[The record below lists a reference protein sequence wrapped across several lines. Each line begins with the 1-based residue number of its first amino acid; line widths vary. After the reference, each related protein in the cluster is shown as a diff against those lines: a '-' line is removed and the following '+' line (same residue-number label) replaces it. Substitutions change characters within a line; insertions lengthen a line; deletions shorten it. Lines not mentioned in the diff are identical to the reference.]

1 MNVNDLENGKTTI
14 SVAGEEIEVNVSD
27 SVKDT
32 LKKVLQDKGIDSF
45 TILVDGKEVTS
56 TSDLPLRRLTDT
68 FENGSNTMGGESEE
82 TQVYR

>member
-14 SVAGEEIEVNVSD
+14 SVAGEEIEVNISD

-56 TSDLPLRRLTDT
+56 TSDLP
-68 FENGSNTMGGESEE
+68 ESFDEHE
-82 TQVYR
+82 VEVKRYVKAGC